1 MNPRASG
8 PAGFIVVLALVA
20 ALSGLAALDG
30 LTLPGDPALWP
41 PEAEGP
47 EVVVLDNG
55 FHTDMAIRRA
65 DLAAGGGPLALA
77 LDQTPAGDWVLVGW
91 GDARFYVDQSPMAGR
106 LPDGAR
112 AFFRPGNASVVM
124 LDPIDEPPA
133 GEGRRVL
140 RLSPAGF
147 AGLRARLQDA
157 LALEDGR
164 PRLAAARPGDDARF
178 FAGTETF
185 WIGHLC
191 NHWTSGLLSAAG
203 LPTRPWRAVTS
214 GGVMA
219 DIDRAELDRRAAGA

>member
-1 MNPRASG
+1 MSPRASG
-8 PAGFIVVLALVA
+8 PFAFVAVLALVA
-20 ALSGLAALDG
+20 ALAGLAALDG
-30 LTLPGDPALWP
+30 WTRPGDPALWP
-41 PEAEGP
+41 PTSEGP
-47 EVVVLDNG
+47 ELVVLDNG
-55 FHTDMAIRRA
+55 FHTDMAIRRT

-77 LDQTPAGDWVLVGW
+77 LNETPAGEWILVGW
-91 GDARFYVDQSPMAGR
+91 GDARFYVDQRPIGDR

-124 LDPIDEPPA
+124 LDPIDAPPT
-133 GEGRRVL
+133 GKGRRVL
-140 RLSPAGF
+140 RLSPAGL
-147 AGLRARLQDA
+147 AGLRTRLQGA

-178 FAGTETF
+178 SASRETF
-185 WIGHLC
+185 WVGHLC

-214 GGVMA
+214 GGVIA